1 MVAIHLC
8 IATKIKVNK
17 MIKEK
22 INNALNKIKYGEESN
37 LPFKDGY
44 IEFTSQKEIE
54 EWGKKYYSEWSEK
67 YKTTFINYSK
77 FTRNSLFKSPVE
89 LYCGY
94 KYREINHSLRY
105 DEDNQYR
112 VLADILSVVICSAPP
127 IPCDLIGYRLVSD
140 NVADKMFNIKNLKN
154 PNSEITPYLEKGF
167 MSISLSKNI
176 TKLNE
181 HYSGYNNLLKVYIM
195 NGTDGIY
202 VNNITS
208 RPEEELILRP
218 DIYVYLMKYPYRDI
232 ETGKLVYECY
242 LQPKTYNELI

>member
-8 IATKIKVNK
+8 IATKIKENK

-22 INNALNKIKYGEESN
+22 FNNALNRIKYGEESN
-37 LPFKDGY
+37 LPFKEGY
-44 IEFTSQKEIE
+44 IEFTSQKEID
-54 EWGKKYYSEWSEK
+54 EWGNKYYSEWSEK
-67 YKTTFINYSK
+67 YGPVFQRFSK
-77 FTRNSLFKSPVE
+77 FTRNSLFVEPVE
-89 LYCGY
+89 QYCGY

-140 NVADKMFNIKNLKN
+140 DVADKMFNIKHLKKTD
-154 PNSEITPYLEKGF
+154 IGIVPYLEKGF

-181 HYSGYNNLLKVYIM
+181 HYSGNNNLLKVYIR
-195 NGTDGIY
+195 NGIDGIY
-202 VNNITS
+202 VNSITS
-208 RPEEELILRP
+208 RPEEEIILRP
-218 DIYVYLMKYPYRDI
+218 NLYVKLMKYPYKDVD
-232 ETGKLVYECY
+232 TGKIVYECY
-242 LQPKTYNELI
+242 ALDL